1 MSPSPRTLAALLGT
15 SLWLSCAEPPA
26 PASPPA
32 PPDAAASQALGVA
45 PLAGRRLYRAGERG
59 LAGRYIVVFS
69 EAEAQRLRA
78 SPLEVRKASEAL
90 SRAYRATV
98 RRVYSSALK
107 GFSAELPEAEALR
120 LSEDPRVR
128 YVEQERVFTLHGT
141 QQANPPWG
149 LDRLDQRG
157 LPLDGQYHSEYTGAG
172 VHAYVLDTGIRD
184 THAEFAGRMGNGFDA
199 VGGGSTGDC
208 HGHGTHVAGTL
219 GGATYGVAKDVTLHA
234 VRMID
239 CSGEGTLE
247 QLLSGID
254 WVSANHVKPAVVNMS
269 LGAEGTQAVDDAV
282 TASIAQGI
290 TYVVSAGNEGFDA
303 CTKSPARTPRALT
316 VGATDSEDQRAFFS
330 NFGTC
335 VDLFAPGQ
343 DILSAWH
350 TSDTDSRAESGTSMA
365 APHAA
370 GAAALYLEAHPQA
383 SPDAV
388 HDELVARSTRGLV
401 SDPGEGSPDVLLHT
415 GCMGSA
421 GAVNPQVV
429 LTSPTEGE
437 VLTGRVALSATASD
451 DGLVSRVEFYLD
463 GRLLGTDTQAPYTWD
478 WNSNEVGNGPHVLG
492 ARAFDEGCNSHFDA
506 VTVILQNP
514 GKAAYDAAL
523 GAPACAELA
532 SQCDSMDLLVGR
544 GAMGP
549 EPHTPNTLS
558 SACPDGDEGW
568 YQFDGSIEQLKVVR
582 DDGTPFAAGK
592 QVRIEASFY
601 SGLFGAVERLELYS
615 AANAHAPDWKLIG
628 PVLPLDYGLNTVSTR
643 FILPPGGVQAIRGVY
658 RTTGEAGPCV
668 VGASNDHDD
677 LVFWVSDAPDTVP
690 PTAALTAPAAG
701 AVLKGTVK
709 LTAAAADNFGVT
721 HVEFYAGDT
730 LLASTAT
737 EPFRFSWDTARVP
750 NGATTLSVRA
760 YDAVGQ
766 VGTSAPVAVTLDN
779 DTEPPTVGFTAPA
792 EGASIKDTVSLAVA
806 ATDNVKVA
814 RVDFYVGTTKLGSDT
829 TSPFSYSWATRSTAN
844 GLYTVRATAFDAAGN
859 TATAERTV
867 TLANDEEPPS
877 VVLTQPIELQTLKG
891 TVSLA
896 ATASDNVGVSRVAF
910 FVEGVQVNSDATAPY
925 SYTYNTRLKPNGT
938 WTLQARAYDA
948 RGNEGRSEE
957 VRVRF
962 DNDFTPPTVTLT
974 SPGQGQTL
982 TGTVNVTAEATDDEG
997 VVRMALFVDGAQVAV
1012 DSAPPFTLSYNTRSK
1027 PNGEKVLTVKAY
1039 DAVNNVGTSQEVP
1052 VTFDND
1058 LLLPTTSILSPA
1070 SGAAVSGTVTIE
1082 AAASDDRGIDRVE
1095 FFIGGVLKGTATTAP
1110 YTHAWDTSKSSVGT
1124 VNLMTKAWDVGG
1136 NFKTSTSIPVKV
1148 VR

>member
-1 MSPSPRTLAALLGT
+1 MSPSPRTLAALLGVG
-15 SLWLSCAEPPA
+15 LWLSCAEPPA
-26 PASPPA
+26 PGVPPEAASSHALGAA
-32 PPDAAASQALGVA
+32 PP
-45 PLAGRRLYRAGERG
+45 AGRRLHRAGEG
-59 LAGRYIVVFS
+59 GIAGRYIVVFS
-69 EAEAQRLRA
+69 EAETQRLRA

-90 SRAYRATV
+90 SKGYRATV
-98 RRVYSSALK
+98 RRVYASALK

-141 QQANPPWG
+141 PQTNPPWG
-149 LDRLDQRG
+149 LDRLDQRA
-157 LPLDGQYHSEYTGAG
+157 LPLDGRYHPEYTGAG
-172 VHAYVLDTGIRD
+172 VHAYVLDTGIRE
-184 THAEFAGRMGNGFDA
+184 THAEFAGRMGEGFDA
-199 VGGGSTGDC
+199 VGGGSPTDC

-219 GGATYGVAKDVTLHA
+219 GGTTYGVAKAVTLHA

-254 WVSANHVKPAVVNMS
+254 WVSANHVKPAVANMS

-316 VGATDSEDQRAFFS
+316 VGATDGADQRSFFS

-335 VDLFAPGQ
+335 VDLFAPGE

-350 TSDTDSRAESGTSMA
+350 TSDTDSVLESGTSMA
-365 APHAA
+365 SPHAA

-383 SPDAV
+383 SPGEV
-388 HDELVARSTRGLV
+388 HDELVARATRGLV
-401 SDPGEGSPDVLLHT
+401 SDAGEGSPDVLLHA

-421 GAVNPQVV
+421 GAVNPQAT
-429 LTSPTEGE
+429 LTAPAEGA
-437 VLTGRVALSATASD
+437 VLTGLVTIAATASD
-451 DGLVSRVEFYLD
+451 DGLVSRVEFYVD
-463 GRLLGTDTQAPYTWD
+463 GKLLGSDAEAPYTWE

-492 ARAFDEGCNSHFDA
+492 VRAFDEGCNSHFA
-506 VTVILQNP
+506 SVTVLLQNP

-523 GAPACAELA
+523 GAPVCAELA

-549 EPHTPNTLS
+549 EPHTPNTLAG
-558 SACPDGDEGW
+558 ACPDGDEGW
-568 YQFDGSIEQLKVVR
+568 YQFDGSLERLKVER
-582 DDGTPFAAGK
+582 EDGTPFAAGK
-592 QVRIEASFY
+592 QVRIVASFY

-615 AANAHAPDWKLIG
+615 AANAQAPDWKLIG
-628 PVLPLDYGLNTVSTR
+628 PVLPLDYGLNTVATR

-658 RTTGEAGPCV
+658 RSSGEAGPCV

-677 LVFWVSDAPDTVP
+677 LVFWVGSEPDTAP
-690 PTAALTAPAAG
+690 PTATLTAPAAG
-701 AVLKGTVK
+701 TALKGTVK

-721 HVEFYAGDT
+721 HVEFYADGT

-737 EPFRFSWDTARVP
+737 EPFSFSWNTSRVP

-766 VGTSAPVAVTLDN
+766 VGTSAPVAVTVEN
-779 DTEPPTVGFTAPA
+779 DTTPPTVGFTAPA
-792 EGASIKDTVSLAVA
+792 EGADVRDTVSLAVT
-806 ATDNVKVA
+806 ATDNVKVT
-814 RVDFYVGTTKLGSDT
+814 RVDFFVGATRLGSDT
-829 TSPFSYSWATRSTAN
+829 AAPFSYSWSTRTTAN
-844 GLYTVRATAFDAAGN
+844 GPYTLRATAFDAAGN
-859 TATAERTV
+859 SATAERTV
-867 TLANDEEPPS
+867 SVANDEEPPS
-877 VVLTQPIELQTLKG
+877 VVLTQPGEAQTLQG
-891 TVSLA
+891 MVSLA
-896 ATASDNVGVSRVAF
+896 ATASDNLGVSRVAF
-910 FVEGVQVNSDATAPY
+910 FLDGVQVASDASAPY
-925 SYTYNTRLKPNGT
+925 TYNYNTRLKANGT

-974 SPGQGQTL
+974 SPGQGETL
-982 TGTVNVTAEATDDEG
+982 MGTVTFAADASDGEG
-997 VVRMALFVDGAQVAV
+997 VARVSFFLDGVQLGQ
-1012 DSAPPFTLSYNTRSK
+1012 DTSPPFTLSYNTRNK
-1027 PNGEKVLTVKAY
+1027 PNGVKVLTAKAY
-1039 DAVNNVGTSQEVP
+1039 DAVSNVGTSQELR

-1058 LLLPTTSILSPA
+1058 FVLPTTSILAPTA
-1070 SGAAVSGTVTIE
+1070 NAAVSGTVTIE
-1082 AAASDDRGIDRVE
+1082 AAAGDDRGLERVE
-1095 FFIGGVLKGTATTAP
+1095 FFIGGVLKGTVTTAP
-1110 YTHAWDTSKSSVGT
+1110 YTFAWDTAKSAAGT
-1124 VNLMTKAWDVGG
+1124 VQLMTKAWDTAG
-1136 NFKTSTSIPVKV
+1136 NSKSSTAVPVKV